1 MGLLVAAAIVIV
13 LIILISVGLFFYLG
27 SRKPV
32 DSITVTPAPS
42 TSSPTPVTSP
52 VPAPTTSS
60 APTVAEV
67 RIPDPPP
74 SVSSTTVDPVR
85 TPEPPAAPVI
95 VAPPPPPPQVAGLT
109 LNSNYP
115 IKVDLGTYFTPSGA
129 VINAG
134 GGSPVGWKIQAGSQA
149 GTVRL
154 QAPDGRY
161 ATYCNRC
168 NPSIVKADQVTL
180 TADASAASDWVPV
193 RAADGSYGFSNAGR
207 FMTRCNG
214 CGVVPNSIT
223 AHETGANGW
232 SSSFRLG

>member
-32 DSITVTPAPS
+32 GTITVAPVPS

-95 VAPPPPPPQVAGLT
+95 VAPPPPQVAGLA
-109 LNSNYP
+109 LNSSYP
-115 IKVDLGTYFTPSGA
+115 IKVDLGTYFTPSGS

-134 GGSPVGWKIQAGSQA
+134 GGSPVGWKIQAGSQP

-180 TADASAASDWVPV
+180 TTDASATSDWVPV